1 MESMYLRGQYFT
13 STHFLCKEDSFV
25 KNNSNSWNS
34 SQTCTSLPHEIV
46 CSGII
51 STIHIY
57 IIPLTRETQTF
68 PQKSR
73 VILCLHYSA
82 WNNRGFTQPSF
93 LFPQFP
99 SSLKLCLPC
108 QLNITCICSFLG
120 GQTGASQLFLLAT
133 YLLISPWVHIPSHT
147 LIHSSNP

>member
-1 MESMYLRGQYFT
+1 MYLRGQYFT

-73 VILCLHYSA
+73 VILCLHYSQ
-82 WNNRGFTQPSF
+82 FHST
-93 LFPQFP
+93 LFPFSSISFFLEIV
-99 SSLKLCLPC
+99 SSLSAKYNLYLFFFGGTDRCKPALSVSH
-108 QLNITCICSFLG
+108 LLTHLSMSAYTIT
-120 GQTGASQLFLLAT
+120 
-133 YLLISPWVHIPSHT
+133 HT
-147 LIHSSNP
+147 HP